1 MREANLVDALEVPC
15 QVPNDAWYVELAP
28 QGGWLAKHLDDP
40 AAARDYVEKIRSSC
54 VFLLSIINHVLEMAR
69 IESGKV
75 TLTAQT
81 VCIDDLASS
90 LEAVFEP
97 EVQKKRLKSD
107 MKVAV
112 RSRYILCDETKVRE
126 IFLNVISNS
135 IKYTP
140 EGGTVRVAIGEQ
152 PQQKAGF
159 ADYEILVAD
168 TGIGI
173 SPEFLPHIFEEFA
186 RENTSTKSRQ
196 NGTGLGLPIV
206 KSLVELM
213 GGTIQVESQ
222 PGQGTRTRI
231 CLSFPIVPE
240 EAREEDQRQETERH
254 QAQLRGRRIL
264 LAEDNALNAEITQ
277 TILEEKGLKLETA
290 ENGRICLDMLQSAP
304 EDRYD
309 LILMDIQ
316 MPVMDGLEAVR
327 RIRALPGKRGKIPIL
342 AMTANAFEEDRRA
355 ALDAGMNGH
364 IAKPIQ
370 VDTLLDAMAEAI
382 AARENQ

>member
-1 MREANLVDALEVPC
+1 
-15 QVPNDAWYVELAP
+15 
-28 QGGWLAKHLDDP
+28 
-40 AAARDYVEKIRSSC
+40 
-54 VFLLSIINHVLEMAR
+54 
-69 IESGKV
+69 
-75 TLTAQT
+75 
-81 VCIDDLASS
+81 
-90 LEAVFEP
+90 
-97 EVQKKRLKSD
+97 

-277 TILEEKGLKLETA
+277 TILEEKGLALEVA
-290 ENGRICLDMLQSAP
+290 ENGQICLDMLQSAP

-316 MPVMDGLEAVR
+316 MPVMDGLEAAR

-382 AARENQ
+382 AAKDANK